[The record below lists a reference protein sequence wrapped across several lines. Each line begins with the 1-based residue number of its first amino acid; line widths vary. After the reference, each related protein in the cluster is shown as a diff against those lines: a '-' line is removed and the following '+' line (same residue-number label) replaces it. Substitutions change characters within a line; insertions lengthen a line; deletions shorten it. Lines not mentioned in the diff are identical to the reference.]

1 MIVVMV
7 MKMYKIEKLTMAERV
22 SIHVGAVVQLNVNES
37 LSVEASER
45 LVPTNYATIH
55 IRKKYASKGLL
66 LAVTTPLHEGF
77 NGVPVVVVQNNDVAP
92 IELLKGEEVASIW
105 IFTEGK

>member
-1 MIVVMV
+1 
-7 MKMYKIEKLTMAERV
+7 MYKIEKLTMAERV
-22 SIHVGAVVQLNVNES
+22 SIPVGAVVQLNVNES

-45 LVPTNYATIH
+45 LIPTNYATIH

-66 LAVTTPLHEGF
+66 LAVSTPLPDGF

-92 IELLKGEEVASIW
+92 IELLKDDEIGSVW
-105 IFTEGK
+105 IFTQ

>member
-1 MIVVMV
+1 
-7 MKMYKIEKLTMAERV
+7 MYKIEKLTMAERV
-22 SIHVGAVVQLNVNES
+22 SIPVGAVVQLNVNES

-45 LVPTNYATIH
+45 LIPTNYATIH

-66 LAVTTPLHEGF
+66 LAVSTPLPESF

-92 IELLKGEEVASIW
+92 IELLKDDEIGSVW
-105 IFTEGK
+105 IFTQ

>member
-1 MIVVMV
+1 
-7 MKMYKIEKLTMAERV
+7 MYKIEKLTMAERV
-22 SIHVGAVVQLNVNES
+22 SIPVNAVVQLNVNES

-45 LVPTNYATIH
+45 LIPTNYATIH

-66 LAVTTPLHEGF
+66 LAVSTPLPDGF

-92 IELLKGEEVASIW
+92 IELLKGDEIGSVW
-105 IFTEGK
+105 IFTQ

>member
-1 MIVVMV
+1 
-7 MKMYKIEKLTMAERV
+7 MYKIEKLTMAERV
-22 SIHVGAVVQLNVNES
+22 SIPVGAVVQLNVNES

-45 LVPTNYATIH
+45 LIPTNYATIH

-66 LAVTTPLHEGF
+66 LAVTTPLPESFSGI
-77 NGVPVVVVQNNDVAP
+77 PVVVVQNNDVAP
-92 IELLKGEEVASIW
+92 IELLRGDEIGSVW

>member
-1 MIVVMV
+1 
-7 MKMYKIEKLTMAERV
+7 MYKIEKLTMAERV
-22 SIHVGAVVQLNVNES
+22 SIPVGAVVQLNVNES

-45 LVPTNYATIH
+45 LITTNYATIH

-66 LAVTTPLHEGF
+66 LAVSTPLPESF

-92 IELLKGEEVASIW
+92 IELLKDDEIGSVW
-105 IFTEGK
+105 IFTEEK

>member
-1 MIVVMV
+1 
-7 MKMYKIEKLTMAERV
+7 MYKIEKLTMAERV
-22 SIHVGAVVQLNVNES
+22 SIPVNAVVQLNVNES

-45 LVPTNYATIH
+45 LTPTNYATIH

-66 LAVTTPLHEGF
+66 LAVSTPLHEGF
-77 NGVPVVVVQNNDVAP
+77 IGKPIVVVQNNDVAP
-92 IELLKGEEVASIW
+92 IELLKDEEIASIW

>member
-1 MIVVMV
+1 
-7 MKMYKIEKLTMAERV
+7 MYKIEKLTMAERV
-22 SIHVGAVVQLNVNES
+22 SIPVGAVVQLNVNES

-45 LVPTNYATIH
+45 LIPTNYATIH

-66 LAVTTPLHEGF
+66 LAVSTPFPESF

-92 IELLKGEEVASIW
+92 IELLKDDEIGSVW
-105 IFTEGK
+105 IFTQ

>member
-1 MIVVMV
+1 
-7 MKMYKIEKLTMAERV
+7 MYKIEKLTMAERV
-22 SIHVGAVVQLNVNES
+22 SIPVGSVVKLNVNES

-45 LVPTNYATIH
+45 LIPTNYATIH

-66 LAVTTPLHEGF
+66 LAVSTPLPESF

-92 IELLKGEEVASIW
+92 IELLKGDEIGSVW

>member
-1 MIVVMV
+1 
-7 MKMYKIEKLTMAERV
+7 MYKIEKLTMAERV
-22 SIHVGAVVQLNVNES
+22 SIPVGAVVQLNVNEEINVYHDPMLPRYLDS
-37 LSVEASER
+37 GYS
-45 LVPTNYATIH
+45 YATIH

-92 IELLKGEEVASIW
+92 IELLKGDEIGSVW
-105 IFTEGK
+105 IFTQ

>member
-1 MIVVMV
+1 
-7 MKMYKIEKLTMAERV
+7 MYKIEKLTMAERV
-22 SIHVGAVVQLNVNES
+22 SIPVGAVVQLNVNES

-45 LVPTNYATIH
+45 LIPTNYATIH

-66 LAVTTPLHEGF
+66 LAVSTPLPESF

-92 IELLKGEEVASIW
+92 IELLKDDEIGSVW

>member
-1 MIVVMV
+1 
-7 MKMYKIEKLTMAERV
+7 MYKIEKLTMAERV
-22 SIHVGAVVQLNVNES
+22 SIPVNAVVQLNVNES

-45 LVPTNYATIH
+45 LIPTNYATIH

-66 LAVTTPLHEGF
+66 LAVTTPLHESF

-92 IELLKGEEVASIW
+92 IELLKHEEIASVW

>member
-1 MIVVMV
+1 
-7 MKMYKIEKLTMAERV
+7 MYKIEKLTMAERV
-22 SIHVGAVVQLNVNES
+22 SIPVNALVQLNVNES

-45 LVPTNYATIH
+45 LIPTNYATIH

-66 LAVTTPLHEGF
+66 LAVTTHLPEGF
-77 NGVPVVVVQNNDVAP
+77 NGKPVVVVQNNDVSP
-92 IELLKGEEVASIW
+92 IELLKGDEIGSVW

>member
-1 MIVVMV
+1 
-7 MKMYKIEKLTMAERV
+7 MYKIEKLTMAERV
-22 SIHVGAVVQLNVNES
+22 SIPVNAVVQLNVNES

-45 LVPTNYATIH
+45 LIPTNYATIH

-66 LAVTTPLHEGF
+66 LAVSTPLPESF
-77 NGVPVVVVQNNDVAP
+77 NGIPVVVVQNNDVAP
-92 IELLKGEEVASIW
+92 IELLKHEEIASVW

>member
-1 MIVVMV
+1 
-7 MKMYKIEKLTMAERV
+7 MYKIEKLTMAERV
-22 SIHVGAVVQLNVNES
+22 SIPVNAVVQLNVNES

-66 LAVTTPLHEGF
+66 LAVTTHLPDGF
-77 NGVPVVVVQNNDVAP
+77 IGKPVVVVQNNDVAP
-92 IELLKGEEVASIW
+92 IELLKDDEIGSVW
-105 IFTEGK
+105 VFTQ

>member
-1 MIVVMV
+1 
-7 MKMYKIEKLTMAERV
+7 MYKIEKLTMAERV
-22 SIHVGAVVQLNVNES
+22 SIPVNAVVQLNVNES

-45 LVPTNYATIH
+45 VVPTNYATIH

-92 IELLKGEEVASIW
+92 IELLKGEEIVSVW

>member
-1 MIVVMV
+1 
-7 MKMYKIEKLTMAERV
+7 MYKIEKLTMAERV
-22 SIHVGAVVQLNVNES
+22 SIPVNAVVQLNVNES

-45 LVPTNYATIH
+45 LIPTNYATID

-66 LAVTTPLHEGF
+66 LAVSTPLPDGF

-92 IELLKGEEVASIW
+92 IELLKGEEVASVW
-105 IFTEGK
+105 VFTK

>member
-1 MIVVMV
+1 
-7 MKMYKIEKLTMAERV
+7 MYKIEKLTMAERV
-22 SIHVGAVVQLNVNES
+22 SIPVNAVVQLNVNES

-45 LVPTNYATIH
+45 LIPTNYATIH

-66 LAVTTPLHEGF
+66 LAVTTPLHESF

-92 IELLKGEEVASIW
+92 IELLKGDEIGSVW
-105 IFTEGK
+105 IFTQ

>member
-1 MIVVMV
+1 
-7 MKMYKIEKLTMAERV
+7 MYKIEKLTMAERV
-22 SIHVGAVVQLNVNES
+22 SIPVNAVVQLNVNES

-45 LVPTNYATIH
+45 LIPTNYATIH

-66 LAVTTPLHEGF
+66 LAVSTPLPEGF
-77 NGVPVVVVQNNDVAP
+77 NDIPVVVVQNNDVAP
-92 IELLKGEEVASIW
+92 IELLKDDEIGSVW

>member
-1 MIVVMV
+1 
-7 MKMYKIEKLTMAERV
+7 MYKIEKLTMAERV
-22 SIHVGAVVQLNVNES
+22 SIPVNAVVQLNVNES

-45 LVPTNYATIH
+45 LIPTNYATIH

-66 LAVTTPLHEGF
+66 LAVSTPLPESF

-92 IELLKGEEVASIW
+92 IELLKGDEIGSVW
-105 IFTEGK
+105 IFTQ

>member
-1 MIVVMV
+1 
-7 MKMYKIEKLTMAERV
+7 MYKIEKLTMAERV
-22 SIHVGAVVQLNVNES
+22 SIPVNAVVQLNVNES

-45 LVPTNYATIH
+45 LIPTNYATIH

-66 LAVTTPLHEGF
+66 LAVTTPLHESF
-77 NGVPVVVVQNNDVAP
+77 NGKPVVVVQNNDVAP
-92 IELLKGEEVASIW
+92 IELLKGDEVASIW

>member
-1 MIVVMV
+1 
-7 MKMYKIEKLTMAERV
+7 MYKIEKLTMAERV
-22 SIHVGAVVQLNVNES
+22 SIPVNAVVQLNVNES

-45 LVPTNYATIH
+45 LIPTNYATIH

-66 LAVTTPLHEGF
+66 LAVSTPLPESF

-92 IELLKGEEVASIW
+92 IELLKDDEIGSVW

>member
-1 MIVVMV
+1 
-7 MKMYKIEKLTMAERV
+7 MYKIEKLTMAERV
-22 SIHVGAVVQLNVNES
+22 SIPVGAVVQLNVNES
-37 LSVEASER
+37 LSVEASEH

-66 LAVTTPLHEGF
+66 LAVSTPLPDGF

-92 IELLKGEEVASIW
+92 IELLKGDEIGSVW